1 MIFQTLD
8 DKTECVG
15 VYVDGKL
22 HFDHIPDGL
31 TRTWK
36 YTGSVQDP
44 DVEFAWLYCGG
55 KKLEEVCPEDLKAEL
70 TELQKTFKAYLLS
83 LSIGKINLHDN
94 CFFDLVP
101 SDFLLQFCEVRNK
114 ITEHVFNNHSR
125 PENYVHL
132 DRTYKLL
139 HKIKY
144 QKLNINVDGCRHLM
158 TTTSDR
164 EDIRMLVKN
173 KSHYVD
179 YNLFGTVTGRLATK
193 RVSNPILTMKSR
205 FRSLIKPTND
215 WLVSFDYNGAEVRTF
230 LALSGIEQPEEDIHE
245 WNMKHL
251 YGDHPID
258 REEAKVRFFSSFYN
272 HNDNSLKNSV
282 YSRDRVTGDY
292 FYGNRIVTPLR
303 RTIKVDE
310 KKAFSYIIQST
321 TADLTIDRAIELDKV
336 LEGTKSKVAFIVHD
350 EVVLD
355 IHEED
360 RYRIPELKEVFQNN
374 KLGSFRVNVKAG
386 KSYGDLKELKL

>member
-31 TRTWK
+31 TKTWK

-55 KKLEEVCPEDLKAEL
+55 KKLEEVCPEDLKEEL
-70 TELQKTFKAYLLS
+70 SDLQKTFKAYLLS
-83 LSIGKINLHDN
+83 LSIGKISLYDN

-132 DRTYKLL
+132 DRTHKLL
-139 HKIKY
+139 HKIRY

-158 TTTSDR
+158 TSTGDR
-164 EDIRMLVKN
+164 EGIRKLVKK

-179 YNLFGTVTGRLATK
+179 YNLFGTVTGRLTTHK
-193 RVSNPILTMKSR
+193 DSTPILTMKSKL
-205 FRSLIKPTND
+205 RSLVKPTND

-230 LALSGIEQPEEDIHE
+230 LALSGVEQPEEDIHE
-245 WNMKHL
+245 WNMEHL

-258 REEAKVRFFSSFYN
+258 REEAKVRFFASFYN
-272 HNDNSLKNSV
+272 HEDNSLKNSV
-282 YSRDRVTGDY
+282 YSRNRVLGDY
-292 FYGNRIVTPLR
+292 FYGNRVITPFK
-303 RTIKVDE
+303 RTITVNE
-310 KKAFSYIIQST
+310 RKAFNYIIQST
-321 TADLTIDRAIELDKV
+321 TADLTIDRAVELDKA
-336 LEGTKSKVAFIVHD
+336 LESKKSKVAFIVHD

-374 KLGSFRVNVKAG
+374 KLGSFRVNTKAG
-386 KSYGDLKELKL
+386 KSYGELRELKL